1 MIQDVR
7 RHRPRGLNHVS
18 VTQIIRKVILVYEAL
33 EIQGALKYGEG
44 SGSEGQVLLCNDAF

>member
-1 MIQDVR
+1 MIQDVG